1 MVDGKWMMVD
11 GKLEMVDGRWLMDDG
26 DSRIANCHSVPIFSG
41 SESSSVSH
49 HDNEKLIPIDQSGQL
64 DKSKFFNALRK
75 AILAFIILFNFTIQA
90 QSVDSLVNEAI
101 ANNPQLKSL
110 QYRIKAS
117 EYRSESI
124 NYLPPPN
131 FSVEFS
137 QVPINEYDILNK
149 SISNNIALSQMFP
162 LGGKLSAMAE
172 VENKNTLVEGN
183 NFDVYKINLVAQV
196 KMAYFTLWL
205 IDRKIEIQK
214 SNISL
219 LSDFAKAIEVSFYTN
234 KISQADV
241 LTVQSEI
248 ASNETQLLILEKQR
262 EAEIYKLNKLLG
274 RDLNSK
280 DVFALVNFEVDS
292 LELNQAQL
300 ETLLADSNPSLS
312 KMNNMIEMNRA
323 MITANNKELIPD
335 LMVQGMLMRMP
346 RGMILTSA
354 SDLTMLDPKT
364 EIMYSLMLSI
374 NLPFAPWSIGKIK
387 YKEEELAAGI
397 NSFEQE
403 KNDMQRDM
411 TARLKEA
418 LVKYNTAKE
427 LEELYDKKVIPLYTN
442 STESQTAAYQNG
454 KTNITTV
461 IDSYR
466 MLLMQKMNYYM
477 AKADIQMSLAEVEMM
492 VGANLKNLSSSKGN
506 Y

>member
-1 MVDGKWMMVD
+1 MKN
-11 GKLEMVDGRWLMDDG
+11 LELK
-26 DSRIANCHSVPIFSG
+26 IKKYQI
-41 SESSSVSH
+41 
-49 HDNEKLIPIDQSGQL
+49 
-64 DKSKFFNALRK
+64 RK
-75 AILAFIILFNFTIQA
+75 IYSFTITFPLFFIMMFTANA
-90 QSVDSLVNEAI
+90 QSVDSLVNEAV

-110 QYRIKAS
+110 QYRIEAV
-117 EYRSESI
+117 EYRSQSVD
-124 NYLPPPN
+124 YLPPPN
-131 FSVEFS
+131 LSVEFS
-137 QVPINEYDILNK
+137 QVPVSQIDIFNQ
-149 SISNNIALSQMFP
+149 SISNNFGLSQMFP

-183 NFDVYKINLVAQV
+183 NFDAYKINLTAQV
-196 KMAYFTLWL
+196 KMSYFNLWL

-234 KISQADV
+234 RISQADV

-248 ASNETQLLILEKQR
+248 ASNETQILILEKQR
-262 EAEIYKLNKLLG
+262 EAVVYNLNKLLG

-280 DVFALVNFEVDS
+280 DVFAIKDFEIDS
-292 LELNQAQL
+292 LQLSQLQL
-300 ETLLADSNPSLS
+300 EELLSDSNPTLN

-354 SDLTMLDPKT
+354 ADLTMLDPKT
-364 EIMYSLMLSI
+364 EWMYSLMFSI
-374 NLPFAPWSIGKIK
+374 NLPFAPWSVGKIN

-397 NSFEQE
+397 NSIEQE
-403 KNDMQRDM
+403 KNDMQREM
-411 TARLKEA
+411 TSQLKEA
-418 LVKYNTAKE
+418 LIKYSTARE
-427 LEELYDKKVIPLYTN
+427 LTELYDKKVIPLYT
-442 STESQTAAYQNG
+442 SSSESQTTAYQNG
-454 KTNITTV
+454 KTNITAV

-466 MLLMQKMNYYM
+466 MLLMQKMNFYM
-477 AKADIQMSLAEVEMM
+477 SKADIQMSLAEVEMM
-492 VGANLKNLSSSKGN
+492 VGKRMEDGKWKMTDG